1 LIKIKNIDNE
11 IKKVYVV
18 FKTHLDI
25 GFTDLAETITEKYMN
40 EFIPSAIKLGYEL
53 NGNKDL
59 SFKWTTGS
67 WLIYHYLRTKKG
79 DELNSLIKAIEDGII
94 NWHGLP
100 FTTHTEL
107 MDKQLFEYGL
117 TLSEKLDKRF
127 SRKTIAA
134 KMTDVPGHTKAI
146 IPLLAKAGIQF
157 LHIGVNT
164 ASAVPQI
171 PDFFTWVGVNGSE
184 VMVCYSYSYGEDCI
198 FPGMNEAL
206 YFAHTPDNCGPQTAE
221 MVIKQY
227 NDLKL
232 KYPNAKIVASTLD
245 DFAESLLKYK
255 SSLPKVYEEIGDS
268 WIHGGATDPLKI
280 SKYRELS
287 RLRKRWVSEGKF
299 IGFEKELE
307 DFSLNLILIPEHT
320 WGMDIKR
327 HLGDYK
333 NYSKDALMQA
343 RKADIVDNSTQMGFD
358 WGLDNRS
365 YSHFERSWEEQ
376 REYLYKA
383 IEALPEILKK
393 EAKVELENLTPI
405 IIESDNNHI
414 KLNINERYNFL
425 NYEVEFDENGAI
437 NFLYHEDLGKIFD
450 KQSRC
455 GLFVYEEI
463 GKESYDFWFNNYIRN
478 YEINDWAYGDFGKP
492 LFESERTVTREHN
505 VYFHDGSYINNGN
518 NIEVIINMTS
528 EKHVS
533 SELGCPKYI
542 QLVYR
547 FYNNKIDLDLIWK
560 DKDAMRLPECIWFSI
575 NPKVD
580 NPNMWFVEK
589 MEELI
594 SPLQVVRN
602 GGRNLHAIDSCIQYL
617 GAEKKIKIKP
627 LDAPIVAMGERK
639 ILKYDNKV
647 DLSQVA
653 NFNLYNN
660 IWGTNFRMWYD
671 DDAKFR
677 FIIELSK

>member
-1 LIKIKNIDNE
+1 MIKSSDND
-11 IKKVYVV
+11 IKKVYVI

-25 GFTDLAETITEKYMN
+25 GFTDLAETITEKYMD
-40 EFIPSAIKLGYEL
+40 EFIPSAIKLGYQL
-53 NGNKDL
+53 KDNKDL

-79 DELNSLIKAIEDGII
+79 DELNNLIKAIEDGII

-146 IPLLAKAGIQF
+146 VPLLAKAGIRF
-157 LHIGVNT
+157 LHIGVNP
-164 ASAVPQI
+164 ASAVPQV
-171 PDFFTWVGVNGSE
+171 PDFFTWVGADGSE

-198 FPGMNEAL
+198 LPGMNEAL

-232 KYPNAKIVASTLD
+232 KYPNAEIVASTLD
-245 DFAESLLKYK
+245 DFTESLLKYK
-255 SSLPKVYEEIGDS
+255 SSIPKVYEEIGDS
-268 WIHGGATDPLKI
+268 WIHGAATDPLKI
-280 SKYRELS
+280 SKFRELS
-287 RLRKRWVSEGKF
+287 RLRKRWISEGKF
-299 IGFEKELE
+299 IGYENELE
-307 DFSLNLILIPEHT
+307 DFSLNLLLIPEHT

-333 NYSKDALMQA
+333 NYSKEEFKLA
-343 RKADIVDNSTQMGFD
+343 RKADIVDDSTQMGFN
-358 WGLDNRS
+358 WGTDNRS
-365 YSHFERSWEEQ
+365 YSRFERSWEEQ

-383 IEALPEILKK
+383 IEDLPEVLKK
-393 EAKVELENLTPI
+393 EAKVTLERLTPI
-405 IIESDNNHI
+405 IIKTDDKHI

-425 NYEVEFDENGAI
+425 NYEVEFDENGTI
-437 NFLYHEDLGKIFD
+437 NFLSHEDLGKIFD
-450 KQSRC
+450 KQNRC

-463 GKESYDFWFNNYIRN
+463 GRESYDFWFNNYIRDYKQN
-478 YEINDWAYGDFGKP
+478 NWAYGDFGKP
-492 LFESERTVTREHN
+492 LFEAERTVTREHN
-505 VYFHDGSYINNGN
+505 MYFHDGSYINNGD
-518 NIEVIINMTS
+518 NIEVIINITS
-528 EKHVS
+528 EKYAS
-533 SELGCPKYI
+533 SELGCPKCI

-547 FYNNKIDLDLIWK
+547 FYNNKIGLDLIWNK
-560 DKDAMRLPECIWFSI
+560 KDAMRLPECIWFSI

-580 NPNMWFVEK
+580 NSNMWFVEK

-594 SPLQVVRN
+594 SPMQVVRN

-617 GAEKKIKIKP
+617 GAEKKIKIKS
-627 LDAPIVAMGERK
+627 LDAPLVAMGERK
-639 ILKYDNKV
+639 ILKYDNKI

-660 IWGTNFRMWYD
+660 LWGTNFRMWYEE
-671 DDAKFR
+671 DAKFR